1 MLAYVFF
8 VSFKD
13 TESFITQLSKTPAT
27 IKSHDSEQAIHL
39 LEAGMKGAVTPLDI
53 NRFQSKAFQAVIS
66 HHTGKTTPVAH
77 GGPLQKE
84 PSLNLDTPSKF
95 LSNDKLFK
103 PSFDVKVIFAN
114 FLICGPVLFKIWIN
128 LKQHRNLCFYL
139 FLCCSHTDFPFWIK
153 PGRLF
158 PLFI

>member
-1 MLAYVFF
+1 MGSVFKQNSSFLAYVFF

-13 TESFITQLSKTPAT
+13 TESFTTQLSKTPAT
-27 IKSHDSEQAIHL
+27 VKSHDSEHLTHL
-39 LEAGMKGAVTPLDI
+39 LEAGKKGTVTPLDI

-66 HHTGKTTPVAH
+66 HHTGKTTPVTQ

-95 LSNDKLFK
+95 LSNDKVFK

-114 FLICGPVLFKIWIN
+114 FLVHLA
-128 LKQHRNLCFYL
+128 
-139 FLCCSHTDFPFWIK
+139 STV
-153 PGRLF
+153 
-158 PLFI
+158 